1 MTLIMKPHVLLVSSI
16 LLVGLLHAESASEIK
31 GFAPVSVSAANYR
44 TTSREDL
51 QREVEQGKPAINP
64 EVPAVKVP
72 AEPVHYVFVAGE
84 VADSDLAFDKVTG
97 LLAPALTKKGYVNA
111 ADSFGIIH
119 EPKKVTLVLRVSYGQ
134 ALWRVPTVR
143 TDRLSWADG
152 MIARPRGNG
161 LQMLGGETVFE
172 SRSGGNDDV
181 MTSVAQNAAAK
192 GFGSVTKPGQN
203 TGGSGSSGAP
213 QLPNLPATPVSSEV
227 EYGGTRDFNLIVVD
241 AFDYQELKTK
251 GRRATRVWSTFVA
264 APVERKQKFSAV
276 AAMLVR
282 NATPYFGETSKGL
295 QVYTDARAEVK
306 IGEIVEVK
314 DEPESK

>member
-1 MTLIMKPHVLLVSSI
+1 MKPRLALLFS
-16 LLVGLLHAESASEIK
+16 LTLVGGLRAESASEIK
-31 GFAPVSVSAANYR
+31 GFAPVSISAANYR
-44 TTSREDL
+44 KTSREDL
-51 QREVEQGKPAINP
+51 LREVEQGKAAVNP
-64 EVPAVKVP
+64 EVPPVKVT

-84 VADSDLAFDKVTG
+84 VADSDLAFDKVTA
-97 LLAPALTKKGYVNA
+97 LLEPALTKKGYVNA
-111 ADSFGIIH
+111 ADSFGVIH

-152 MIARPRGNG
+152 MIARPHGTG

-172 SRSGGNDDV
+172 SRAGGNDDV
-181 MTSVAQNAAAK
+181 MASVAQNASAK
-192 GFGSVTKPGQN
+192 GFGSVSKPGQN

-213 QLPNLPATPVSSEV
+213 QLPNLPATPIASAV
-227 EYGGTRDFNLIVVD
+227 EYGSTRDFNLIVVD
-241 AFDYQELKTK
+241 AFDYQELKSK

-276 AAMLVR
+276 AGMLVR
-282 NATPYFGETSKGL
+282 NATPYFGETSNGL

-314 DEPESK
+314 DEPENK